1 MSIIADAEGK
11 DAASRGG
18 VRRGSAAVE
27 GCAVLGRAGVPGSAV
42 PANSIRMTIFS
53 GRCGLSDGGLNSFMG
68 NFARQSPSPWPTGG
82 LFTPRDKPDCPV
94 IDRRSWKAINQI
106 N

>member
-1 MSIIADAEGK
+1 MLPAEEACG
-11 DAASRGG
+11 GG
-18 VRRGSAAVE
+18 VPWWRAAQCWA
-27 GCAVLGRAGVPGSAV
+27 GWGVPGSAV
-42 PANSIRMTIFS
+42 PANSVGMTIFS
-53 GRCGLSDGGLNSFMG
+53 SRCGLSDGGLNSFVG